1 MIRPRFLV
9 PLLALALIPAAHVV
23 HAAGPAIPSFNR
35 GYMDTTCSPCKDFNR
50 FVNGAWMDSVKIPA
64 SYTAVG
70 SGRELYDRN
79 FEVLYRVL
87 EDTRKNVATE
97 SDPTIKKLG
106 MFYAS
111 CMDSDRAEKD
121 GAKPMEAELKRID
134 AIKDRPSLA
143 AFLAHLVPMGAS
155 LPFRL
160 TGDSDFKNSAM
171 NIAQLEQGGLGL
183 PERDYYT
190 RTDSNSV
197 ALRNEYVAHATRLFK
212 LAGVPA
218 EKAAKDAA
226 DILAFETALANA
238 SMPRVAMREPAAI
251 YHKMTVAELSKAAP
265 GFDWSAYFKAAGQP
279 SLGDPK
285 ASLNVRQPD
294 FMKEAAQQFQKLP
307 LDTWKAYLELN
318 YLRAAAPHLNQTYFD
333 EEFSF
338 TSKLSGQ
345 KVPLPRWRRCSAEA
359 DFAMGEALGKA
370 YVAQR
375 FTPAA
380 KARALEMVNNLQA
393 ALHERIQKL
402 DWMSDSTKARA
413 VVKLDAILKKI
424 GYPDQWRD
432 YSALQVDANAPYLAN
447 FTAGRE
453 FEAHRRLAR
462 IGRPVDRTEWGM
474 SPPTVNAYYNPYVNE
489 IVFPAGIMQPPRFD
503 PDADDA
509 YNYGGMGSVIG
520 HEITHGFDD
529 EGRQFDAK
537 GNLRDWWTAE
547 DNRKFTERA
556 QKIAKLY
563 DGYVAVDTLHVNG
576 QLTLGEN
583 LADFGGATI
592 AYYAYE
598 KSLEG
603 KPRQVID
610 GWTPEQRFFI
620 AFAQGWR
627 SKIRPEALRQ
637 RTLTDPHSPPQWRV
651 NGPVTNMP
659 EFRAAFGCK
668 AGDPLVPAETVSIW

>member
-1 MIRPRFLV
+1 
-9 PLLALALIPAAHVV
+9 
-23 HAAGPAIPSFNR
+23 
-35 GYMDTTCSPCKDFNR
+35 
-50 FVNGAWMDSVKIPA
+50 
-64 SYTAVG
+64 
-70 SGRELYDRN
+70 
-79 FEVLYRVL
+79 
-87 EDTRKNVATE
+87 
-97 SDPTIKKLG
+97 
-106 MFYAS
+106 
-111 CMDSDRAEKD
+111 
-121 GAKPMEAELKRID
+121 
-134 AIKDRPSLA
+134 
-143 AFLAHLVPMGAS
+143 
-155 LPFRL
+155 
-160 TGDSDFKNSAM
+160 
-171 NIAQLEQGGLGL
+171 
-183 PERDYYT
+183 
-190 RTDSNSV
+190 
-197 ALRNEYVAHATRLFK
+197 
-212 LAGVPA
+212 
-218 EKAAKDAA
+218 
-226 DILAFETALANA
+226 
-238 SMPRVAMREPAAI
+238 
-251 YHKMTVAELSKAAP
+251 
-265 GFDWSAYFKAAGQP
+265 
-279 SLGDPK
+279 
-285 ASLNVRQPD
+285 
-294 FMKEAAQQFQKLP
+294 MKEVARQFQKLP
-307 LDTWKAYLELN
+307 LDTWKAYLQLN
-318 YLRAAAPHLNQTYFD
+318 YLRAAAPHLDQAYFD

-393 ALHERIQKL
+393 ALRERIQKL

-432 YSALQVDANAPYLAN
+432 YSALQVDASAPYFAN

-453 FEAHRRLAR
+453 FDAHRRLAR
-462 IGRPVDRTEWGM
+462 IGHPVDRTEWGM
-474 SPPTVNAYYNPYVNE
+474 TPPTVNAYYNPYVNE

-547 DNRKFTERA
+547 DNKKFTERA
-556 QKIAKLY
+556 QKIARLY

-627 SKIRPEALRQ
+627 SKVRPEALRQ